1 MMLAGVEGI
10 DGSGKT
16 TLVTALA
23 AVLPGRG
30 VRVVTHRE
38 PSGGPIGRLFRQLSA
53 GDRHDPAA
61 LALLSA
67 ADRLDQQE
75 VLTRPGAGLVVS
87 DRYYL
92 SGLAY
97 HAADG
102 VDPVFYQRLNDGV
115 RRPNLYLFLDVAP
128 ATAAARRRKE
138 RASDRWE
145 HPAIAE
151 RVPAAYDRALR
162 LVTETEAAVVTRLD
176 AAQPPAAVLA
186 QALIALSTLLADI
199 SGDTHG

>member
-23 AVLPGRG
+23 AVLPARG
-30 VRVVTHRE
+30 VEVATHRE
-38 PSGGPIGRLFRQLSA
+38 PSGGPIGLLFRQLSD
-53 GDRHDPAA
+53 GGEHDPAA

-67 ADRLDQQE
+67 ADRLDQQAA
-75 VLTRPGAGLVVS
+75 LTRPGTALVLS

-102 VDPVFYQRLNDGV
+102 VDPVFYQRLNQGV
-115 RRPNLYLFLDVAP
+115 RRPDLYLFLEITP
-128 ATAAARRRKE
+128 AAAAIRRRGR

-145 HPAIAE
+145 HLAIGA
-151 RVPAAYDRALR
+151 RLPAAYERALR

-176 AAQPPAAVLA
+176 AMHSPPAVVD
-186 QALIALSTLLADI
+186 QALVALSPLLA
-199 SGDTHG
+199 SMTGGSHG